1 MKVGPILGAE
11 KDGKGVRKRKE
22 MGRK

>member
-1 MKVGPILGAE
+1 MKEGPILGAE
-11 KDGKGVRKRKE
+11 KSGMGVRKRKE